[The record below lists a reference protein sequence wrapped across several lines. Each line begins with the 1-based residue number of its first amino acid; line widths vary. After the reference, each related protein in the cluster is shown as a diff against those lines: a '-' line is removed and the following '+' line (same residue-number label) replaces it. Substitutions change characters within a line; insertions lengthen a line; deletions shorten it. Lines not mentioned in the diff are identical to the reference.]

1 MNIVIIGM
9 PNSGKTTIAHEL
21 ARMLGYRAID
31 TDRMIEKKAGMSINE
46 IFEKYGEEEFR
57 KMETAA
63 CKKAASL
70 DRRVIATGGGT
81 VIREENMIY
90 LKQHGYVIYLKRPLE
105 FLMTKLDTSRRP
117 LLREGTDPMARLYK
131 AREPL
136 FEKYKDMSIK
146 TDKSVFLMCKELKRR
161 LKVQGVIK

>member
-9 PNSGKTTIAHEL
+9 PNSGKTTIAREL
-21 ARMLGYRAID
+21 ARMLGYRVID
-31 TDRMIEKKAGMSINE
+31 TDRMIEKKSGMSINE

-70 DRRVIATGGGT
+70 DRKVIATGGGT
-81 VIREENMIY
+81 VSRKENMIY
-90 LKQHGYVIYLKRPLE
+90 LKESGYVIYLKRPLE
-105 FLMTKLDTSRRP
+105 FLKTNLDTSRRP
-117 LLREGTDPMARLYK
+117 LLRDGTDPMKKLYEE
-131 AREPL
+131 RVPL